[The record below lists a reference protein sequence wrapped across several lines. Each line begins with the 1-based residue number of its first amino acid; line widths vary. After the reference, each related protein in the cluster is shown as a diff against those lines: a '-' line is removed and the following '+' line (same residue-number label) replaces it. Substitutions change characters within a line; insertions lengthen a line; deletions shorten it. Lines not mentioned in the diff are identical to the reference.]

1 MSQEAVERL
10 LGRLIT
16 DQQFRVE
23 ASSLMEKACLQGGY
37 RLTPEEFRLLFT
49 VKMQHF
55 AELEDK
61 ISPSLRRAGQ

>member
-16 DQQFRVE
+16 DEQFRIE
-23 ASSLMEKACLQGGY
+23 ASSLLENACLHEGY
-37 RLTPEEFRLLFT
+37 RLTPDELRLLSS

-61 ISPSLRRAGQ
+61 ISPSLRRAGR